1 MGYIVR
7 HALSPFAGLGDEF
20 GNDYADGPVR
30 RVRLD
35 SFRDAACLVQEIGVF
50 LYAESYRCLSYL
62 QRLVL
67 SF

>member
-50 LYAESYRCLSYL
+50 LYA
-62 QRLVL
+62 
-67 SF
+67 